1 MKPVFPPRRL
11 SFYEIEALFLSDST
25 IQPHSPTKSSPMIKA
40 QERKYTYF
48 IFIPPITVELNLN
61 FQGAAWVYLLL
72 GAAGQPGDACYQVV

>member
-40 QERKYTYF
+40 QERKFT
-48 IFIPPITVELNLN
+48 IPPITDELNSN

-72 GAAGQPGDACYQVV
+72 GAAGQPGDACYQV